1 MKSASNAADVIQLEV
16 QGRVG
21 LIRIHRPDAMNAL
34 NDAVMNGLRD
44 ALNQLEAD
52 AGIGCV
58 VLTGSEKVF
67 AAGADIVAMQHLDFA
82 QAYSTD
88 FITRNWERL
97 RTFRKPVI
105 AAVSGFALGGGCE
118 LAMMCDLVFA
128 SETARFGQPEI
139 KIGTLPGC
147 GGTQRLPRAVG
158 KALAMDLCM
167 TGRLMDA
174 QEALRAGLVSRVLPA
189 NRLLEE
195 ALATAQKIAGYSLPA
210 LMMMKE
216 AVNRAYEGPLSEGIW
231 FERRMLHSSFALL
244 LWKNARPSSLTA
256 DPSRHR
262 HGGAPNGLR
271 PQPRRVIFWLQG
283 VRRDGPAGL
292 RCAHGLVFCCTR
304 AAIWSAAPVPCAVNP
319 AATPCLSA
327 AGRFWLTFH
336 LPTQRCTGISMPT
349 MALIML
355 SM

>member
-1 MKSASNAADVIQLEV
+1 MTTTAQPDDVIQLEV
-16 QGRVG
+16 HGRVG

-44 ALNQLEAD
+44 ALDRLETD

-82 QAYSTD
+82 EAYSTD

-174 QEALRAGLVSRVLPA
+174 QEALRAGLVSRVLPTD
-189 NRLLEE
+189 RLLAE

-216 AVNRAYEGPLSEGIW
+216 TINRAFESPLSEGIW
-231 FERRMLHSSFALL
+231 FERRMLDATFALQDQ
-244 LWKNARPSSLTA
+244 KEGMSAFVEKRIPSFI
-256 DPSRHR
+256 HR
-262 HGGAPNGLR
+262 
-271 PQPRRVIFWLQG
+271 
-283 VRRDGPAGL
+283 
-292 RCAHGLVFCCTR
+292 
-304 AAIWSAAPVPCAVNP
+304 
-319 AATPCLSA
+319 
-327 AGRFWLTFH
+327 
-336 LPTQRCTGISMPT
+336 
-349 MALIML
+349 
-355 SM
+355 